1 MSMTWLEIVQTACD
15 ELGLTRPSSIVG
27 SNDPQAI
34 QLGAL
39 ANRQGIALQKQH
51 GWTMLQTEW
60 IINVVGPIVTTGDTT
75 DGSAVITNI
84 PSTSGLVANN
94 YFVNSNNIP
103 AAARI
108 VSVDSA
114 TQVTLTEEAT
124 ATSTGQVFTFSLD
137 TYPIPTD
144 FDRYIGRTF
153 WDRTNHWELIG
164 PQSPQ
169 FDEWQRSGVVT
180 TGPRRRFRQ
189 IGKLYNV
196 FRLWP
201 PPQATDAPATLVF
214 EYISTEWAQ
223 ATGGGAYKAR
233 FTADDD
239 VCVFDDE
246 LMIKGVK
253 WRFFQAKGL
262 DYAALQ
268 AEHIDDVAR
277 TIGRDGGSAV
287 LDMSRKK
294 FPMFVSPANVPDSG
308 FGNP

>member
-1 MSMTWLEIVQTACD
+1 MSATWLELVQRACD
-15 ELGLTRPSSIVG
+15 ELGLDRPSTLAS
-27 SNDPQAI
+27 STDLQAR

-39 ANRQGIALQKQH
+39 ANRQGDALQKQH
-51 GWTMLQTEW
+51 GWTMLQNEW
-60 IINVVGPIVTTGDTT
+60 IVNVIGPVITTGDSTL
-75 DGSAVITNI
+75 GSAVITNI
-84 PSTSGLVANN
+84 PDTSGISAGT
-94 YFVNSNNIP
+94 YYVNADIAP
-103 AAARI
+103 QAAR
-108 VSVDSA
+108 VASVDSS
-114 TQVTLTEEAT
+114 TQITMTELAT
-124 ATSTGQVFTFSLD
+124 ATSTGSTFTFSKD
-137 TYPIPTD
+137 TYAIPTD

-169 FDEWQRSGVVT
+169 FDQWQRSGVVT

-189 IGKLYNV
+189 IGHLYNV

-201 PPQATDAPATLVF
+201 PPQAQDAPATLVF
-214 EYISTEWAQ
+214 EYISKDWVETSAGVYQ
-223 ATGGGAYKAR
+223 SS

-246 LMIKGVK
+246 LMVKGIK
-253 WRFFQAKGL
+253 WRFYQAKGF

-268 AEHIDDVAR
+268 AEHIDDVNR
-277 TIGRDGGSAV
+277 TIARDGGSAV